1 MTKSPSLEG
10 GGTAAVPVSRR
21 HLLQGSLAAGSLVLA
36 GRPASV
42 QAQAQKPA
50 EIKVGIATYLS
61 GPSSVFGVPGRQ
73 SAEMLFDELNASGG
87 IGGVKLRPIFVDE
100 GPGVDHFVGEYRR
113 LVQSENVHLIF
124 AAISSADCLA
134 CAPLADEMKRPTL
147 LWDCGTQRVFEDGKY
162 NYAYRTQGNAT
173 PEILSAL
180 LYLLKTKP
188 DFRSIA
194 VVNQDYAWGRD
205 SWDIFR
211 TGLQTLKPGARVAAE
226 LFPRFGATDFS
237 SEITRLLA
245 LRPDVIFSTAWGGDL
260 DTFIRQA
267 SDRKLFE
274 RSTFVL
280 PLAESSL
287 ERVGKILPA
296 GHIIG
301 ARGDHWFLH
310 PAPADAER
318 LKGFTE
324 NYRKR
329 FNSYP
334 IYSTHHMAQAVSAMK
349 AGYEKALAAKGGQWP
364 TDAELSAA
372 FRGLT
377 FPSLTSSVTIRED
390 GQGLE
395 NQLIGTTLHSDRYPF
410 PVMTDMVVFPAESVT
425 TPVGQKSID
434 WLKTLK
440 PEILQTLA
448 QPVAFR

>member
-1 MTKSPSLEG
+1 MKNVNS
-10 GGTAAVPVSRR
+10 PVSRR
-21 HLLQGSLAAGSLVLA
+21 RLLQTGLGAGSLLLA
-36 GRPASV
+36 GRPAHV

-50 EIKVGIATYLS
+50 EIKVGIATFLS

-73 SAEMLFDELNASGG
+73 AAELLFDELNAAGG
-87 IGGVKLRPIFVDE
+87 IGGVKARPIFVDE
-100 GPGVDHFVGEYRR
+100 GPGVDHFVGEFRR
-113 LVQSENVHLIF
+113 LVQSENVNIIF
-124 AAISSADCLA
+124 SAISSADCLA
-134 CAPLADEMKRPTL
+134 CAPLADELKRPTL
-147 LWDCGTQRVFEDGKY
+147 LWDCGTQRIFEDGKY
-162 NYAYRTQGNAT
+162 DYAYRTGANAT
-173 PEILSAL
+173 PEVLSAL

-188 DFRSIA
+188 EFRSVA

-211 TGLQTLKPGARVAAE
+211 TGLQTLKPGVRVAAE

-245 LRPDVIFSTAWGGDL
+245 LRPDVIFSTSWGGDL
-260 DTFIRQA
+260 DTFIRQSA
-267 SDRKLFE
+267 DRKLFD

-287 ERVGKILPA
+287 ERVGKALPA

-310 PAPADAER
+310 PSPANPEL
-318 LKGFTE
+318 LKNFTE

-329 FNSYP
+329 FNNYP
-334 IYSTHHMAQAVSAMK
+334 IYSCHHMAQAVFAMK
-349 AGYEKALAAKGGQWP
+349 AGYEKAMAAKGGQWP
-364 TDAELSAA
+364 TDAELAAA

-377 FPSLTSSVTIRED
+377 FPSLTSSITIRPD

-395 NQLIGTTLHSDRYPF
+395 DQLIGTTVQTDRYPF
-410 PVMTDMVVFPAESVT
+410 PVMTDMVVFPAASVT
-425 TPVGQKSID
+425 TPVGQKSLD

-440 PEILQTLA
+440 PDMLDKMP